1 MKPSKFLIIPFF
13 VVLLFGCKNNKNDS
27 DYKTI
32 DNIAE
37 EEAIDEVPNVSD
49 DNFDSAIKAYGEDNK
64 AEAAKDIRDGILAL
78 KAEGKDVGGLYKVNL
93 DKSIEQLESIAEKL
107 DEGYYISMEG
117 LKEAIV
123 NAEINIA
130 HEYLSSTNDIYVLV
144 KPKDVSSA
152 ITKRHFSSMISN
164 LREEEESIKKDAKKD
179 RDGLLKEGEA
189 LEKELAAW
197 EAKANAYVN
206 KTNEHFRV
214 YYPDSH
220 YANLDL

>member
-1 MKPSKFLIIPFF
+1 MKASKFLLIPFF
-13 VVLLFGCKNNKNDS
+13 TVLFFGCKNNKNDS
-27 DYKTI
+27 EYKTI
-32 DNIAE
+32 DSITEA
-37 EEAIDEVPNVSD
+37 EAIDEVPNVSD
-49 DNFDSAIKAYGEDNK
+49 EKFDNAIKAYVADNK

-78 KAEGKDVGGLYKVNL
+78 HAEGKDVGGLYKVNL
-93 DKSIEQLESIAEKL
+93 DNAIAQLQSISEKL
-107 DEGYYISMEG
+107 DEGYYISLEG

-144 KPKDVSSA
+144 KPKDVASA

-164 LREEEESIKKDAKKD
+164 LIQEEETIKKDAKKD
-179 RDGLLKEGEA
+179 RDELLKEGEV
-189 LEKELAAW
+189 LEKELTAW
-197 EAKANAYVN
+197 ETKANAYVN
-206 KTNEHFRV
+206 KSNEHFRV